1 MPLSKLVLKPGIN
14 RDQTSYASEG
24 GWYECDKIR
33 FRSGFPEKI
42 GGWTVKSTNQ
52 YDGVCRSIFPYATST
67 SVPLLGVSTNSKN
80 YAALNSGGTT
90 LYDIT
95 PLRLI
100 KSTTAT
106 DNCFWT
112 TNGSNT
118 VLVKINNNDS
128 NIGDYVTFSGA
139 AAVGGITT
147 LNENY
152 EIKAVVYSN
161 ATYSIAST
169 TATITRNNHNLANG
183 DIVQINFTAASGGTA
198 PPAGE
203 YAVSNVATNTFDV
216 TITSGSGTGSA
227 IITTVTAANIFAIQ
241 TASNATSTV
250 NGGGGTSIVAN
261 FEIHV
266 GNATGSVGAL
276 FGWGTGTWGTSGWGL
291 SSSTG
296 VAIPARL
303 VFQDRY
309 LDTLYFNIQDATGVS
324 LYDDDGTNIFYWDY
338 DSTFSTRA
346 KRLGATYSITSTTA
360 TITVPNNFIGG
371 DTVVLSFLAS
381 SGAPPTDGTYTVL
394 SSPAPTATT
403 FAVTISSGSG
413 AGSVEVEDLTSVPQ
427 RVGQILFAPSGHLLA
442 LGCTDIV
449 GNYDPLLIRWSNVDP
464 VSGPQPEIWYPTVL
478 NTAGDLRV
486 SSGSRIVTG
495 YKTRQEILIFT
506 DFSLNSL
513 QFLGTVEVFGLQEL
527 ASDISIMGPN
537 VVFSANNTVFW
548 MGVDKFYFY
557 NGRVDTLPCTL
568 RQYIFD
574 DINTDLAST
583 FVCGGNAQFNE
594 IIWFY
599 ASKNSNTLN
608 RYVIYNYQ
616 DQIWYYGTLDR
627 TYWTDAGYVNNPL
640 AASEGWIY
648 EHENGTDDG
657 QPNQGTPLPI
667 DSYII
672 SGDIDLN
679 PDGDKF
685 LLIRKLIP
693 DINFNS
699 STTTYSGQEVAPQA
713 YIRVEKRDFPGEA
726 VSTVNVEGQSLQRNV
741 DTEESNGVVY
751 IDQYTNQIFL
761 RARAR
766 QMRFTIGSNTLGT
779 QWQLGMPR
787 FEAREDGRRGG
798 NNGIA

>member
-42 GGWTVKSTNQ
+42 GGWVVKSTNQ
-52 YDGVCRSIFPYATST
+52 YVGVCRSIFPYATAT
-67 SVPLLGVSTNSKN
+67 SVALLGISTNSKN
-80 YAALNSGGTT
+80 YAAFNSGGTT

-100 KSTTAT
+100 KSTPAT
-106 DNCFWT
+106 DNCFAT
-112 TNGSNT
+112 TSGSKT
-118 VLVKINNNDS
+118 VTVTINSHDS
-128 NIGDYVTFSGA
+128 ANGDYVTFSGV
-139 AAVGGITT
+139 VGPT
-147 LNENY
+147 L
-152 EIKAVVYSN
+152 SGC
-161 ATYSIAST
+161 TYSITGT
-169 TATITRNNHNLANG
+169 TATITYSSHGVQAGDVVNIAFSTNPPANG
-183 DIVQINFTAASGGTA
+183 NYTVVTA
-198 PPAGE
+198 
-203 YAVSNVATNTFDV
+203 ATNTFTV
-216 TITSGSGTGSA
+216 TVASGSGTGTATVITSRVGGIPVSELNA
-227 IITTVTAANIFAIQ
+227 NHEISNVTINTFTIIVSTA
-241 TASNATSTV
+241 ATSTV
-250 NGGGGTSIVAN
+250 ASGGGTAIIAN
-261 FEIHV
+261 FEIHA
-266 GNATGSVGAL
+266 GTANGAFGSL

-291 SSSTG
+291 SSTSG
-296 VAIPARL
+296 VFNPARL

-360 TITVPNNFIGG
+360 TITVPNNFVGG
-371 DTVVLSFLAS
+371 DTVVLSFLAT
-381 SGAPPTDGTYTVL
+381 SGAPPTDGTYSVL

-403 FAVTISSGSG
+403 FAVTVSSASG

-449 GNYDPLLIRWSNVDP
+449 GTYDPLLIRWANVDP
-464 VSGPQPEIWYPTVL
+464 ISGPQPEIWYPTVL

-506 DFSLNSL
+506 DSSLSSL
-513 QFLGTVEVFGLQEL
+513 QFLGTVEVFGLQEI
-527 ASDISIMGPN
+527 ASDISIIGPN
-537 VVFSANNTVFW
+537 VVFSVNNTVFW

-594 IIWFY
+594 IVWFY
-599 ASKNSNTLN
+599 ASKNSETID

-616 DQIWYYGTLDR
+616 EQIWYYGNLER
-627 TYWTDAGYVNNPL
+627 TYWTDAGYVTNPI
-640 AASEGWIY
+640 AANSGWIY
-648 EHENGTDDG
+648 EHENGADDG
-657 QPNQGTPLPI
+657 QPNQGAPLPI
-667 DSYII
+667 DSFIT

-693 DINFNS
+693 DVNFTN
-699 STTTYSGQEVAPQA
+699 STTNYNGQPFAPQA
-713 YIRVEKRDFPGEA
+713 YICIEKRDFPGEA
-726 VSTVNVEGQSLQRNV
+726 VSTTNVEGQSLERGV
-741 DTEESNGVVY
+741 DTEEEDGVVY
-751 IDQYTNQIFL
+751 INQYTNQIFL

-766 QMRFTIGSNTLGT
+766 QIRFKIGSDTLGT